1 MFTSGVIKAFKH
13 RTVALLTDSLYAI
26 SWIRFMIFSISHQHK
41 THDRSFPALLFWIA
55 AFLWSLNHKDLW
67 SFCCYLL
74 KWFTV
79 HTISGGIPASRDRSG
94 TAALKLLLSPL
105 KHCWKGEEE
114 EKDLSRGERLSKKFV
129 YCSTQLPP
137 EQQHDAL
144 AHKPPAFWAFSCHP
158 TAAPQ
163 IPYGTSEILL
173 HHVAYV
179 GNPGHVMTYWRQAS
193 PFHLVP
199 PLRLLCRE
207 KMGEFH
213 GGQAGRQQAP
223 SARAVRAER
232 ASSNHLP
239 VKDPSPGTCN
249 HFPTKHYA
257 AWRLQADGEECRELS
272 YWSDSV
278 CFLLI
283 WKYKGNLLNYADGKQ
298 INRGE
303 GWAFTK
309 AGQGHWVN

>member
-26 SWIRFMIFSISHQHK
+26 SWIQFMIFSISHQHK

-114 EKDLSRGERLSKKFV
+114 EKDLSSGERLSKKFV

-144 AHKPPAFWAFSCHP
+144 AHKPPTFWAFSCHP

-173 HHVAYV
+173 SPCCICWKPRARDDVLTAGIAFPPSPPAPLAMQREDR
-179 GNPGHVMTYWRQAS
+179 GNSWGTGRQAAGA
-193 PFHLVP
+193 
-199 PLRLLCRE
+199 LCQGSTGRE
-207 KMGEFH
+207 GFE
-213 GGQAGRQQAP
+213 
-223 SARAVRAER
+223 
-232 ASSNHLP
+232 
-239 VKDPSPGTCN
+239 
-249 HFPTKHYA
+249 
-257 AWRLQADGEECRELS
+257 
-272 YWSDSV
+272 
-278 CFLLI
+278 
-283 WKYKGNLLNYADGKQ
+283 
-298 INRGE
+298 
-303 GWAFTK
+303 
-309 AGQGHWVN
+309 